1 MTILLNFIGI
11 ISLIF
16 GVYIGYR
23 FAFAIYQY
31 ISLKLPKNEAKHTQ
45 KLDTLMIVDTV
56 LKEKYNL
63 GGINLYP
70 DTSTI
75 RDDFSTREL
84 NEIYDFFEKMEELG
98 IQFIYL
104 KPNNQD
110 RLIYKAICLRN
121 NSYEEGYIQISEYK

>member
-31 ISLKLPKNEAKHTQ
+31 ICLKLPKNEAKHAQ

-63 GGINLYP
+63 GVLNLYS

-84 NEIYDFFEKMEELG
+84 NEIYDFFAKMEELG

-110 RLIYKAICLRN
+110 RLIYKAICLRK
-121 NSYEEGYIQISEYK
+121 NSYKEGYIQISEYK